1 MTELTVSI
9 VTYNSAEVIEK
20 CLGSVLASWPKNE
33 LKVLVWD
40 NVSDDQTREIIRG
53 KFPTVKVCSSPRN
66 IGFGAG
72 HNFLLNEAKG
82 EFFLCLNPDARL
94 TEGCA
99 EQLAR
104 VLSENPRIGAIAP
117 SLIFPDGRFQISWG
131 KFPSLKNEYLTR
143 GDYWKVN
150 SFRKDELAELKKKYQ
165 KEGYIDWV
173 SGACFLART
182 DVLRK
187 IGGFDP
193 NFFLYFEDADLDLR
207 LALAGYSCYH
217 LPSAKVEHI
226 SAGSLRNSP
235 WTKEIRYR
243 ESQLYYYFKWKS
255 PRELKLIK
263 FYLRM
268 KFLWKR
274 LKLTLSGNLSN
285 DARVFFQEL
294 YRLLRQN
301 SYPVGRG
308 HKRPAARRTNTLTRI
323 LDRSGGLIY
332 RSFAALFP
340 KSEQRVTGPKNILFI
355 KLCCLGD
362 VLFTTP
368 TLRAFRRRFPQA
380 KLTYLTG
387 SWCQKVA
394 GWVRDLDEVKV
405 FEDAFS
411 KAGFLDKYFRA
422 WKILRVLRKE
432 KYDAVVSFHRDAR
445 ASFLAW
451 LINAGCRIGF
461 TQSGAGYLYTNTAR
475 FEQGLHEV
483 KRYLKLAEAIGIESE
498 SHELRIMT
506 DRCQA
511 STEIMLKGD
520 AVPVICIAP
529 GGGKN
534 PGTFMPIK
542 RWPYYSELVRRLK
555 SELECRIILAGDKY
569 DAEAGEKIERENSS
583 GLENLIGKTD
593 LEQLVPILLECSLFI
608 GNDSGTLYLAA
619 ALGIPTVGIY
629 GPSDPD
635 RVAPLNSLHTSV
647 KRGLY
652 CSPCYR
658 PDTVYGQKYFDCWTG
673 TFECMKKLEVA
684 EVMQAVRRQ
693 LENITPVR
701 G

>member
-1 MTELTVSI
+1 MPELTVSI
-9 VTYNSAEVIEK
+9 VTYNSVNTIEK
-20 CLGSVLASWPKNE
+20 CLASVLASWPKNE
-33 LKVLVWD
+33 LGVLVWD
-40 NVSDDQTREIIRG
+40 NASDDQTKEIIRG
-53 KFPTVKVCSSPRN
+53 KFPTVKVYSSPGN

-72 HNFLLNEAKG
+72 HNFLLKEARG
-82 EFFLCLNPDARL
+82 EFFLCLNPDTRL
-94 TEGCA
+94 TQGCLK
-99 EQLAR
+99 QF
-104 VLSENPRIGAIAP
+104 VKILSENPGIGAVAP
-117 SLIFPDGRFQISWG
+117 SLVFPDGSFQISWG
-131 KFPSLKNEYLTR
+131 KFPSLKNEFYTR
-143 GDYWKVN
+143 RDY
-150 SFRKDELAELKKKYQ
+150 RKAANIGMNELAALEEKYQ
-165 KEGYIDWV
+165 REGYVDWV

-182 DVLRK
+182 EVLRRF
-187 IGGFDP
+187 GGFDP
-193 NFFLYFEDADLDLR
+193 NFFLYFEDADLGYR
-207 LALAGYSCYH
+207 LQLAGYHCYH
-217 LPSAKVEHI
+217 LPSVKVKHI
-226 SAGSLRNSP
+226 SAESLKSTP

-255 PRELKLIK
+255 PRELKLVK

-274 LKLTLSGNLSN
+274 LKLTLSGNLSD

-294 YRLLRQN
+294 YRLLRQD

-332 RSFAALFP
+332 RSFAALLP
-340 KSEQRVTGPKNILFI
+340 ISEQRVTGPKNILFI

-394 GWVRDLDEVKV
+394 GWIRHLDEVKV
-405 FEDAFS
+405 FDIGFSRTGMIGKAFPV
-411 KAGFLDKYFRA
+411 
-422 WKILRVLRKE
+422 WTILRQLRKE
-432 KYDAVVSFHRDAR
+432 KYDLVVSFHRDAR

-451 LINAGCRIGF
+451 LIGAQCRIGF
-461 TQSGAGYLYTNTAR
+461 AQSGASYLYTHTAS
-475 FEQGLHEV
+475 FEQSLHEV

-506 DRCQA
+506 DSYKA
-511 STEIMLKGD
+511 SAEIMFRGD

-542 RWPYYSELVRRLK
+542 RWPYFSELVRRLK
-555 SELECRIILAGDKY
+555 SELKCRIILVGDKY
-569 DAEAGEKIERENSS
+569 DAEAGEKIERENSG

-593 LEQLVPILLECSLFI
+593 LEQLVPIFLECSLFI

-635 RVAPLNSLHTSV
+635 LVAPLNSLHISV

-658 PDTVYGQKYFDCWTG
+658 PDTVYGQKHFDCWTG
-673 TFECMKKLEVA
+673 TFDCLKKLET
-684 EVMQAVRRQ
+684 EQVMHAVRKQ
-693 LENITPVR
+693 LEKISSVR
-701 G
+701 D